1 MVERMI
7 KPVENNKEKMSTYK
21 AMMVRRRIAMNH
33 GFYLEALMIEYAM
46 IEDRL
51 IAFLY
56 HSGAISNRNTKLKIG
71 SGATRPIIR
80 SIVEFCE
87 KNEKNANLSITN
99 ISGKIRVTYS
109 MIKAVCLDGFE
120 VSGSKYFDTLKQIY
134 SSKIEAMKFIDVLD
148 KLSVWCKKRNEITH
162 AMLNKNIPDM
172 KEKLLSLT
180 EEGYAIARYID
191 ARVDAIKTG
200 NKIRRAAN
208 LATSKQ

>member
-1 MVERMI
+1 MAERMI
-7 KPVENNKEKMSTYK
+7 KPVENNKEKMFTYQT
-21 AMMVRRRIAMNH
+21 MMVRLRIAINY

-56 HSGAISNRNTKLKIG
+56 HSGAIANRNAKSKIR
-71 SGATRPIIR
+71 SGITRPIIR
-80 SIVEFCE
+80 SMVDSCE
-87 KNEKNANLSITN
+87 GNEKNANLGIAN
-99 ISGKIRVTYS
+99 ISGKIRVIYC

-120 VSGSKYFDTLKQIY
+120 ISGSKYFDTLKQIY

-172 KEKLLSLT
+172 QEKLLPLA
-180 EEGYAIARYID
+180 EEGLAIARYID
-191 ARVDAIKTG
+191 ARVDAIKKG

-208 LATSKQ
+208 LAISK